1 MSYSRSTSLILIA
14 LIDLIDLIELIA
26 LIVFIDLIDLI
37 QTSRRTPSSTPKSV
51 HRACTVKDV

>member
-14 LIDLIDLIELIA
+14 LMILMDLIELMPLIVLIDLIDLIL
-26 LIVFIDLIDLI
+26 
-37 QTSRRTPSSTPKSV
+37 TSRRTPSSTPKSV